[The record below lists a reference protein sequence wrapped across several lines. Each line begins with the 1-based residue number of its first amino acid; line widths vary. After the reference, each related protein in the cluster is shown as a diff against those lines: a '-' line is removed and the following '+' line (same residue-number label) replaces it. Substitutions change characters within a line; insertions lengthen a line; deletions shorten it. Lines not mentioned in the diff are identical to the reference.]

1 MLSAGPYECHID
13 CVKGYNAFVIYDAAN
28 CWINN
33 VKVTDADMGVLVSG
47 VDLVTVSGVTTAMTK
62 SR

>member
-33 VKVTDADMGVLVSG
+33 VS
-47 VDLVTVSGVTTAMTK
+47 
-62 SR
+62 